1 MVNLRQRL
9 QKNGPFSMVIFGAS
23 GDLVARKLASAL
35 FRLTYDGILAEKDI
49 IICGVARRDWSDDTF
64 RDKLRAAVRDGEHKD
79 IFSDEVWDRL
89 ASRIFYVR
97 GDAHEQE
104 TFDRLEA
111 RLTELGEQEPGRP
124 DRNRLY
130 YLATLPS
137 LYPDIIDGL
146 GRLKLQ
152 NPDRGWTRIVIEKPF
167 GHDLESARSLNRQLR
182 QYFEERE
189 IFRIDHYLGKETVQN
204 ILVLRFA
211 NGIFEPIWNRHY
223 ISHVEITVAES
234 AGVGHRAGYYEEAGA
249 LRDMVQ
255 NHLLQL
261 LSLIAMEPPSSF
273 QAGAIRDE
281 KVKVLR
287 SIPLL
292 TPEQVASNTVR
303 GQYTRGEINGKS
315 VPGYREEPNVAPDS
329 NVETF
334 AAIKLMIENWRWA
347 GVPFYLRTGKRLPER
362 SSRIAI
368 AFRCPP
374 HLPFQETMVPELGS
388 NTMIIHIQ
396 PEEGITLSIGAKI
409 PGPEIRIRN
418 VDMEFFYDRS
428 FTERSAEAYEYLLL
442 EAMLGDTTMFTRD
455 DETDAAWALISG
467 IHEAWDAGISPLQ
480 TYPAGTWGPTAAEH
494 LIEFPVT
501 GCAVNMRDADD
512 PWLRRLAACGFPKGT
527 T

>member
-1 MVNLRQRL
+1 MKLRQRL
-9 QKNGPFSMVIFGAS
+9 QNNGPFSMVIFGAS
-23 GDLVARKLASAL
+23 GDLVSRKLASAL
-35 FRLTYDGILAEKDI
+35 FRLAYDGILVEKDI
-49 IICGVARRDWSDDTF
+49 IICGIARRDWDDATF
-64 RDKLRAAVRDGEHKD
+64 REKLRDAVREGEHQD
-79 IFSDEVWDRL
+79 VFDDQMWDRL
-89 ASRIFYVR
+89 ASRIYYVR
-97 GDAHEQE
+97 GDAHDQD

-111 RLTELGEQEPGRP
+111 RLTELGSKEPGRP

-137 LYPDIIDGL
+137 LYPDLIDGL
-146 GRLKLQ
+146 GRLKAQ
-152 NPDRGWTRIVIEKPF
+152 NSEGWTRVVIEKPF
-167 GHDLESARSLNRQLR
+167 GHDLESARALNRQL
-182 QYFEERE
+182 QKYFEERE
-189 IFRIDHYLGKETVQN
+189 VFRIDHYLGKETVQN
-204 ILVLRFA
+204 ILVFRFA
-211 NGIFEPIWNRHY
+211 NGIFEPVWNRHY
-223 ISHVEITVAES
+223 IQHIEITVAES

-261 LSLIAMEPPSSF
+261 LSLIAMEPPASF

-303 GQYTRGEINGKS
+303 GQYVQGEIDGKV
-315 VPGYREEPNVAPDS
+315 VPGYRDEPNVAANS
-329 NVETF
+329 KVETF
-334 AAIKLMIENWRWA
+334 AALKLMVENWRWA

-362 SSRIAI
+362 SSRIAV

-388 NTMIIHIQ
+388 NTLIIHIQ
-396 PEEGITLSIGAKI
+396 PEEGITLSIGAKV

-442 EAMLGDTTMFTRD
+442 EAILGDTTLFTRD
-455 DETDAAWALISG
+455 DEADAAWSLISG
-467 IHEAWDAGISPLQ
+467 VHEAWDQGIAPLH
-480 TYPAGTWGPTAAEH
+480 TYPAGSWGPTAAEQ
-494 LIEFPVT
+494 LMDVPGT
-501 GCAVNMRDADD
+501 GCALSLKAADD

-527 T
+527 S